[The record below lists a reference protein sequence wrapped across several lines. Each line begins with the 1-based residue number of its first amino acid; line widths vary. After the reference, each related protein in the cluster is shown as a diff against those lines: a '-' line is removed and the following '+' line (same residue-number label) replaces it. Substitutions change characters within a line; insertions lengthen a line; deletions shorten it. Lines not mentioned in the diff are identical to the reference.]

1 MEISEMHNKFRLYA
15 QKMSMQTVL
24 AILPEEIDEVFNTTI
39 PEYARDKFSRKRNRE
54 LNGVSDNVIRLAE
67 LEPLYY
73 NYKEDFTP
81 AKDPDVVAF
90 GKGFKFPLP
99 IDYMFYLN
107 TTVKITDGTNLSFAD
122 TRLIDIEKVPLTM
135 NDYHSKSTSESP
147 ICYINNENVE
157 VLLNE
162 QISGII
168 FNYIRV
174 PNKVSLANG
183 AGCELPDFA
192 VDEIIMKA
200 VNLYNAASDNSSYE
214 KVAVETQKLE

>member
-73 NYKEDFTP
+73 NYKEGFTP
-81 AKDPDVVAF
+81 AKNPDVIAF
-90 GKGFKFPLP
+90 GEGFKFPLP

-107 TTVKITDGTNLSFAD
+107 TTVKITNGNSLSFAD

-183 AGCELPDFA
+183 VGCELPDFA
-192 VDEIIMKA
+192 VDEIIMRA

-214 KVAVETQKLE
+214 KVAIETQKLE